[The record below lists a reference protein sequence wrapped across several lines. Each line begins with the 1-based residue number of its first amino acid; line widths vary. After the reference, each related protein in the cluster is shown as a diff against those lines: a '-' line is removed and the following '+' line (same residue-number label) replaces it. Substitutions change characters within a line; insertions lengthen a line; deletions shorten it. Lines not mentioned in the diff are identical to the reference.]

1 MHQRKTATAEDRYIP
16 HQRTTAT
23 ADDRYVW
30 IAENEKSNENHDDHA
45 DGDNEIGTCNA
56 IIYYENAVADA
67 IEYC

>member
-1 MHQRKTATAEDRYIP
+1 MHQRETATAEDRYIP

-23 ADDRYVW
+23 TDDRYIW
-30 IAENEKSNENHDDHA
+30 IAENEKSNENHD

-56 IIYYENAVADA
+56 IIYYENAVADV